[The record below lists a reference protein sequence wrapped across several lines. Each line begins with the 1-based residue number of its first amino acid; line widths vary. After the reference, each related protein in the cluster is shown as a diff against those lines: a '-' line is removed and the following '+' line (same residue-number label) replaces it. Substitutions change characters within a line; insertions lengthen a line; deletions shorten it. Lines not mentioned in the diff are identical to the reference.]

1 MCLVVWRVLEQI
13 SMSSLSP
20 VVIKIRLFGLDAP
33 PTLIHSIGNATAL
46 SEYSIAALGLQ
57 PYVNAL
63 IVITL
68 VRAVSKSVQ
77 AIAKSPDGMHRLSR
91 WTRALTILFAMGQA
105 YGLTLLYQQG
115 DYLPP
120 PLAPMDWFAR
130 LVLILELTGGTMVLV
145 LLGDVLDEFGLGF
158 GNGAILIYALSSV
171 AGEVHRLAAMV
182 SPYSSNDALYRPL
195 AVWIVFSIGVVAAS
209 VAVLLAVRRLPPAG
223 GKKSR
228 KEKPVELRIL
238 LSGVLRPPM
247 FASAVLFLP
256 VILTQSNV
264 FASEWVADHV
274 TAYGTNPWTD
284 AAYAIFHV
292 CLVIGFTYF
301 VVACDSG
308 GWPAGVVNRLTF
320 IGGSFL
326 ALIVVVVPILE
337 WNATSAAGTAIPMS
351 GLEVVLVTT
360 MVVFIVR
367 SLEQSRK
374 LVTGPP
380 LLMSPVP

>member
-1 MCLVVWRVLEQI
+1 
-13 SMSSLSP
+13 
-20 VVIKIRLFGLDAP
+20 VVIKLRLFGLDAP

-46 SEYSIAALGLQ
+46 SGYSIAALGLQ

-77 AIAKSPDGMHRLSR
+77 AIAKSPDGMHQLSR

-105 YGLTLLYQQG
+105 YGLTVLYQQG
-115 DYLPP
+115 DYLPA
-120 PLAPMDWFAR
+120 LAPMDWFAR

-182 SPYSSNDALYRPL
+182 SPYSSTDALYRPL

-209 VAVLLAVRRLPPAG
+209 VAVLLAIRRLPPAG
-223 GKKSR
+223 GKRSR
-228 KEKPVELRIL
+228 KDKAVELRIL
-238 LSGVLRPPM
+238 LSGVLRPPI

-264 FASEWVADHV
+264 LASAWVADHV

-284 AAYAIFHV
+284 GAYAIFHFS
-292 CLVIGFTYF
+292 LVVGFTYF

-308 GWPAGVVNRLTF
+308 GLPAGVVNRLTF

-326 ALIVVVVPILE
+326 AFVVVVVPILE
-337 WNATSAAGTAIPMS
+337 WNATRAAGMVIPMS
-351 GLEVVLVTT
+351 GFDVVLVTT
-360 MVVFIVR
+360 MIVFVVR